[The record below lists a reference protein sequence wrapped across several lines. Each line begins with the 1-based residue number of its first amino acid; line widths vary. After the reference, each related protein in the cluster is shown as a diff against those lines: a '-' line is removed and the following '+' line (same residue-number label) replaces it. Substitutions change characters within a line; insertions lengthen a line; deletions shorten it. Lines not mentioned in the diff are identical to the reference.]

1 MTIRQDTPRRW
12 EQEPDLRGLNRPD
25 PATLGPDSVIPV
37 QHTETAVEARQGWL
51 DRPML
56 VVLIAGL
63 ILAAIFVVA
72 MNIWSGSEDL
82 PPAGQ
87 IDDSPAIVD
96 DAAPAPVV
104 PDAEVPAE
112 PAG

>member
-1 MTIRQDTPRRW
+1 MTIRQDMPRRW
-12 EQEPDLRGLNRPD
+12 EKEPDVVGLAGRDELVDSRD
-25 PATLGPDSVIPV
+25 PPIPV

-63 ILAAIFVVA
+63 ILAAIFVIA

-87 IDDSPAIVD
+87 IDDTPAAVED
-96 DAAPAPVV
+96 APAP
-104 PDAEVPAE
+104 AVPAE

>member
-1 MTIRQDTPRRW
+1 MTIQDAPRRL
-12 EQEPDLRGLNRPD
+12 EPKPDIVGLTGRD
-25 PATLGPDSVIPV
+25 ERVYSRDSAAPL
-37 QHTETAVEARQGWL
+37 HTETAVEARQGWL

-63 ILAAIFVVA
+63 ILAALFVIG

-87 IDDSPAIVD
+87 IDDTPAAVED
-96 DAAPAPVV
+96 APAAV
-104 PDAEVPAE
+104 VPAE

>member
-12 EQEPDLRGLNRPD
+12 EQEPELRGLNRRD
-25 PATLGPDSVIPV
+25 PATPAPDPVTPV

-63 ILAAIFVVA
+63 VLAAIFVVA
-72 MNIWSGSEDL
+72 MNIWSDSEDL

-87 IDDSPAIVD
+87 IEDSPAIVD
-96 DAAPAPVV
+96 DAAPAPVD
-104 PDAEVPAE
+104 PDLVVPAE